1 MPERRDW
8 RRVAILAA
16 LGIGWL
22 AIVMLTAR
30 HGLNGDIEYVLGGF
44 EVRGGGVGAAVDTF
58 VHRPLTYRL
67 VMGGL
72 DSAVR
77 LLGLTPQSQVPYETA
92 VRAAACLLVAATA
105 WVLFVGLRRRLGSLQ
120 AGAIAAASATALI
133 AAPNWHFLQ
142 PEWVASLLV
151 VAGVAAALAPRNG
164 LVAAALSGALLIA
177 AVGAKLATAPYAL
190 IGVGLILL
198 LDRRRAAGS
207 AIGGAVAGVLAL
219 LALLAMPV
227 ERQWVIDMIALNPN
241 SPMRAGFTTGDLRAL
256 AHSLGSV
263 ATTSPAVLLL
273 PATAVLLTSTVH
285 GWHDRAALVAIG
297 LGCVLLAVSTVVVQ
311 GAYYLYHYSILP
323 VLAAAVAAA
332 AAARWLPRT
341 PLVGVAVA
349 VALALGGVV
358 GLWMLVHDA
367 TWRAATLE
375 RNLWLLIAV
384 AGLATAGAALAVA
397 AESRRPGLKGPALPA
412 NRGGRFAAGAAI
424 ALLASAALLPV
435 LPLRSAWSLAP
446 SVTAA
451 TGESWASGARKAHD
465 TLADLSA
472 RIGRDAP
479 VLYLAYGTVPYHMG
493 NPTDCAYP
501 SPVWL
506 LTSTRSYVP
515 DLPSFADNARCLRTA
530 EAEWLIEQPGWLDPT
545 TLPAELQR
553 LIADTYDCESAIAAG
568 SVRACPRR
576 TSAPPAAAALG
587 GPIVR

>member
-22 AIVMLTAR
+22 AIVILTAR
-30 HGLNGDIEYVLGGF
+30 HGLNGDVEYVLGGF
-44 EVRGGGVGAAVDTF
+44 DVRGGGVGAAVDTF

-67 VMGGL
+67 VLGGI

-77 LLGLTPQSQVPYETA
+77 LLGLTPESQVAYETA
-92 VRAAACLLVAATA
+92 VRVVASLLVAATA

-120 AGAIAAASATALI
+120 AGAIAVASATALI

-151 VAGVAAALAPRNG
+151 VAGVAAAFAPRNG
-164 LVAAALSGALLIA
+164 LVSAALSGALLTA

-198 LDRRRAAGS
+198 VDRRRAAGS
-207 AIGGAVAGVLAL
+207 VIGGAVVGVLAL
-219 LALLAMPV
+219 LALLVMPV

-256 AHSLGSV
+256 AGSLGSV
-263 ATTSPAVLLL
+263 ATTSPAVLVL
-273 PATAVLLTSTVH
+273 PATAVLLTSTVD
-285 GWHDRAALVAIG
+285 GWRNRAALVVIG
-297 LGCVLLAVSTVVVQ
+297 LGCVLLALSTVVVQ

-332 AAARWLPRT
+332 AAARWLPRR

-349 VALALGGVV
+349 GALALGGVV
-358 GLWMLVHDA
+358 GLWMLAHDA

-375 RNLWLLIAV
+375 RNLWLLIVV
-384 AGLATAGAALAVA
+384 AGLATAGAAVVVT
-397 AESRRPGLKGPALPA
+397 AESRRPGSGWPSSAT
-412 NRGGRFAAGAAI
+412 NRGQLGAGAAI
-424 ALLASAALLPV
+424 ALLAAVALLPV

-446 SVTAA
+446 SVTPA
-451 TGESWASGARKAHD
+451 TGESWASGARSAHA

-472 RIGRDAP
+472 RIGRDTP

-506 LTSTRSYVP
+506 LTSTRPYVR
-515 DLPSFADNARCLRTA
+515 DLPSFADNARCLSTA

-576 TSAPPAAAALG
+576 GSSPSAFP
-587 GPIVR
+587 